1 MARQDP
7 HLAQTVCDESE
18 RVIMPCMMNNLHV
31 RHALIQTTLLSGD
44 ITSFILV
51 IIVNPER

>member
-18 RVIMPCMMNNLHV
+18 RVVMPCMMNNLHV

-51 IIVNPER
+51 TIVNPER